1 MRRVLIIFI
10 LLILISGVLSAQVTL
25 PPGLYKKGT
34 RPDSAQKRS
43 TPTPKKDSISVKNDV
58 KERPNENTEKKVDRA
73 PIQQE
78 DNETITFASLEE
90 LKRLNEQKKVARWS
104 NEKKILLFTLYQDR
118 IDNNIKISEQF
129 WKQFQNRTNE
139 FRASYSNVAKQW
151 KETIF
156 ESRSFVS
163 NVEMN
168 SINQLES
175 SLDPLKQSIDPIDK
189 EFEEN
194 LKIFSAI
201 SQPSTITEYYKILF
215 NNNPPVTNLQTIKR
229 IQDKYQEVELMIL
242 NSSKNISEIKL
253 SVNYLTSE
261 MSNLKNKAGNRGGRS
276 SSGANNRGG
285 IVAAPITPTWKDI
298 ISKNDINGAKSLFLK
313 DPNGVSAATNNTT
326 PLLFVIQSK
335 ASLSIVKMMVDY
347 GADINKHNQVYVG
360 SQVAVKPALEFCQY
374 FDENEP
380 ENLAFLKSLLQ
391 KGATPYTNMTI
402 SVLKEHAKF
411 ILNKVIGGRP
421 KYLQAFK
428 DAGYDIEGDSR
439 L

>member
-1 MRRVLIIFI
+1 MRKGTII
-10 LLILISGVLSAQVTL
+10 LILFIFLSSVLSAQVTL

-34 RPDSAQKRS
+34 RPDSAQKRP
-43 TPTPKKDSISVKNDV
+43 TPSPKKDSASVK
-58 KERPNENTEKKVDRA
+58 KETNEISKEEKEKKADTT
-73 PIQQE
+73 PMQEE
-78 DNETITFASLEE
+78 DNDPITFASLEE
-90 LKRLNEQKKVARWS
+90 LKKFDEQKRVARWS

-129 WKQFQNRTNE
+129 WKQFQNKTNELRTN
-139 FRASYSNVAKQW
+139 YSNIAKQW

-156 ESRSFVS
+156 ESASFVS
-163 NVEMN
+163 FVEMN

-175 SLDPLKQSIDPIDK
+175 SLGPLKQSIEPLDK
-189 EFEEN
+189 EFQEN
-194 LKIFSAI
+194 VKIYSAI
-201 SQPSTITEYYKILF
+201 SQPTTITEYYKILF
-215 NNNPPVTNLQTIKR
+215 NNNPPVTNLQTIKK

-242 NSSKNISEIKL
+242 NSSKNISEMKL

-261 MSNLKNKAGNRGGRS
+261 MSNLKNKVANRGGKS
-276 SSGANNRGG
+276 NSTTSNRGG
-285 IVAAPITPTWKDI
+285 VVAAPVAPTWKDV

-313 DPNGVSAATNNTT
+313 DPNGISAATNNTT
-326 PLLFVIQSK
+326 PLLYAIQSR

-360 SQVAVKPALEFCQY
+360 AQVAVKPVLEFCQY

-391 KGATPYTNMTI
+391 RGATPYTNMTI

-411 ILNKVIGGRP
+411 ILSKVIGSRP
-421 KYLQAFK
+421 RYLQAFK
-428 DAGYDIEGDSR
+428 DAGYDIEGDSK

>member
-1 MRRVLIIFI
+1 MRKEHILFI
-10 LLILISGVLSAQVTL
+10 LFIFVSSVLSAQVTL

-34 RPDSAQKRS
+34 RPDSAQKKPA
-43 TPTPKKDSISVKNDV
+43 PTPKKDSTSVKNEV
-58 KERPNENTEKKVDRA
+58 KEISKEDKEKKA
-73 PIQQE
+73 EKTPIQEE
-78 DNETITFASLEE
+78 DNEPITFATLEE
-90 LKRLNEQKKVARWS
+90 LKKFDEQKRLARWS

-139 FRASYSNVAKQW
+139 FRASYSSVAKQW

-156 ESRSFVS
+156 ESPSFI
-163 NVEMN
+163 NAIEMN

-175 SLDPLKQSIDPIDK
+175 SLTPLKQSIEPTEK
-189 EFEEN
+189 EFQEN
-194 LKIFSAI
+194 VKIFSTI
-201 SQPSTITEYYKILF
+201 SQPSTISEYYKILF
-215 NNNPPVTNLQTIKR
+215 SNNPPVTNLQTIKR

-242 NSSKNISEIKL
+242 NSSKNISEMKL

-261 MSNLKNKAGNRGGRS
+261 MSNLKNKVANRSGKSNSITGNRGGV
-276 SSGANNRGG
+276 
-285 IVAAPITPTWKDI
+285 VAAPVTLTWKDV

-313 DPNGVSAATNNTT
+313 DPNGISAATNNTT
-326 PLLFVIQSK
+326 PLLYAIQSR
-335 ASLSIVKMMVDY
+335 ASLSVVKMMVDY

-360 SQVAVKPALEFCQY
+360 AQVAVKPALEFCQY

-391 KGATPYTNMTI
+391 RGATPYTNMTI

-411 ILNKVIGGRP
+411 ILSKVIGGRP
-421 KYLQAFK
+421 RYLQAFK
-428 DAGYDIEGDSR
+428 DAGFDIEGDSR